1 MRSLSASCS
10 HASFQCLLCF
20 CQRRRDGDVT
30 DDSPSA
36 AAETTA
42 ASPAVTSVPKA
53 QTDVSHPI
61 LSDCVTDC
69 GDGEG
74 GALRTEVA
82 EVSTTPGAAER
93 FNHCATRPQTS
104 CGSAA
109 TTTST
114 SNNDHSTRLATPA
127 ENAIEDPGTSKPVE
141 LQTETA
147 AGFLRGVGVCEAP
160 VGSGDAQTPKML
172 FLTEFVGRRREERE
186 WKCVR
191 ETAPR
196 GSRTVEQGESC
207 RGTAAPDRNEREDSS
222 SPRGP
227 ERQLTQDSSSPRGPE
242 RQLTQDS
249 SSPRDLQQQLTQ
261 DSSSPRGLQQ
271 QLTQDSSSPR
281 GLQQQLTQDSSSPR
295 GLQQQLTQDSSSPR
309 GLQQQL
315 TQDSSESLADR
326 IDTARRRCR
335 SMRSDLTCLSTRC
348 DSLFTELQLVRD
360 RQASC
365 PCRRHSL
372 PAAAV
377 TSLSPLNDA
386 AKVPLRQSLPA
397 GLGDISGYVP
407 LEDFAS
413 GSDSFFVSTRAVRWP
428 GKSGTSALRTS
439 MGVVERV
446 EAELSHRLDKLTELA
461 SSTDDPEAL
470 DDIAPT
476 FTPPPPPLCEG
487 WKPSEAEHLHASA
500 EGLEPPARTPT
511 EEALAGTGN
520 PSAVATPLHDAVCF
534 QSSLDFHT
542 PYIQALTCLESFS
555 DSGRLKPS
563 ALTADLRSLQS
574 SMMVQTP
581 PSSDCSS
588 SGSDCARGGNRAGS
602 SPDVTPPSSAGS
614 AASETRAAGEHQG
627 DLCHED
633 SSPSADRSPGSDW
646 KRCCSGRECWSPAL
660 SPSVRQSAGALKKRE
675 SDRRS
680 PGFARRKVAAGS
692 DGIQDDSG
700 VTYGAV
706 SVADAAT
713 AVRGTEGADGRW
725 GSARDAV
732 RGDHSTCDG
741 GGDHSTCDGGG
752 DHSTCDGGG
761 DYSTSDGGGDY
772 STCDGGGDQKT
783 SDHSTS
789 DHNTSDHSTSDHNTS
804 DHSTSDHSTNDQK
817 TCAADGREQQTRG
830 LRSRPG
836 ESMSGLDLT
845 DLYSSHSSDNI
856 HENTQDPS
864 SNNITNTNDNNTSN
878 NGNNKNDNTNNNNN
892 HNNNDNANNNTTKDR
907 NASTVNPRNLPGAVP
922 NFRTQAGPIRLII
935 SPPPASTRLPRKRTS
950 GQQSL
955 QGRAHEALTTL
966 GSQDRGNST
975 DLKAASC
982 RRGWKPTGAAP
993 KTVWQSRRLIPRL
1006 AASPCSSET
1015 CCCSKPCTDRK
1026 HDREDRGED
1035 REDRGEDREGE
1046 DREDGGNDREDRGE
1060 DSEDRGEDVLK
1071 TCASL
1076 FKAAEH
1082 RTVPSSEPRTS
1093 RSDGSYV
1100 GPDVQQSFASCDED
1114 HRSAASAVPTQSES
1128 HQPVKSAALE
1138 QRDLRQPITAAE
1150 LEQCNMRQPIT
1161 SAVPTSR
1168 DWHQPI
1174 APTAPAPSDTPRKTG
1189 HRQNRTQQR
1198 RPELPV
1204 RQLLT
1209 RTRKKSVSVSEIA
1222 RRMKQRPAR
1231 GTSGRSSAL
1240 QSYNSLEDVSCGLN
1254 FLRNP
1259 PSPREGLPPVEGND
1273 DDDDDNNNN
1282 NTPSRAIAV
1291 VMYPCCRQAPPR
1303 VARIPPQPLSSIP
1316 TSRSVR
1322 TGRSSHVLDRSCPA
1336 AQSHVPDRSCPT
1348 AQSHVPVRSCPVA
1361 KCHLPHGSCPAAQS
1375 HVPHES
1381 CPAAQSHVPHESCPA
1396 AQSHVPDRSCPAAQS
1411 HVSDGS
1417 CPTSQSAGSARSG
1430 RADYPQWRQSTL
1442 LAVCVPDRVGGH
1454 GESLSRKRI
1463 VTFDELKAR
1472 ILKASRTKPTG
1483 SRLST
1488 DRSETPS
1495 AENGSA
1501 FSEDRGNGMEVS
1513 EARKTEPARNCIA
1526 MDERESASASAESF
1540 QALLETRNKVK
1551 EIREARNTGP
1561 TGNCITTNQNESE
1574 SAGNGQAVSDTL
1586 GDTAEKQNGEM
1597 TSAVSQSSSLFN
1609 VLSNERPADWNKD
1622 VTPSRTD
1629 AALSGYKDDTPA
1641 RTDTVLSWNKDDTPA
1656 RTDAA
1661 LSGYKDDTPA
1671 RKDTVLSWNKDYTP
1685 SRTDTALSGNKDD
1698 TAARDDVALS
1708 EATYHVPKTPR
1719 RRELSC
1725 ILEDEANELAE
1736 ERSEYPFSS
1745 TRTSS
1750 AMTANEDEDLA
1761 VEGLTPSPA
1770 IRSPAPGNAG
1780 SDRNGQERSASLSSE
1795 GSLDVERTSTPIVRK
1810 GSSGMFTST
1819 PVVSCGKASRSSGS
1833 LVLYPFFGPNPPGDQ
1848 SSIFQARTDT
1858 HTPSLCGTD
1867 THTPS
1872 VCRNDT
1878 PTPSVCG
1885 NDTHTPSVC
1894 RNDTHTPSVC
1904 RNDTHTPS
1912 VCSEIAPVST
1922 TVFELRDSDY
1932 DASSDSGKSSMART
1946 DDEDT
1951 SRREIEMGTDV
1962 IWVEM
1967 SSSLATTHPTASAT
1981 CTSGG
1986 FPRADLQSNLL
1997 TAFEDCLGQPA
2008 SAGESSA
2015 PRQKG
2020 PGPVQSGGVE
2030 FSKASHRVLS
2040 RKTFV
2045 FSSRAAELE
2054 QLDPS
2059 HLLKSNF
2066 TGQVGETGTCCDCSS
2081 LQLRAELLG
2090 TSVSG
2095 FADCAQVG
2103 ETCDRV
2109 GETDRSKLSRLRT
2122 AVNDKARPETQP
2134 ANRHEMRRQCPE
2146 PSWTEENHPSSA
2158 EVRQGGPGGPER
2170 GQGGPEIAPRLQSR
2184 SQPLLPTPA
2193 CRRPP
2198 APFGLALMGVPSFP
2212 RCPCPRPSPLDPHY
2226 IPCRSRAHQ
2235 LWCRCLAANHARC
2248 RENPVAKELGR
2259 DRRRRHPELW
2269 STLGKP
2275 YNGPL
2280 SLCLYCGPCHY
2291 CGPHAVSKPE
2301 PARAE
2306 TGRAQVA
2313 PPASELSAHLRQQRV
2328 CEGERRDRRL
2338 PGDAPFIPKRSL
2350 GPSVTEEP
2358 RLRVHALSAAGVFT
2372 AERSVGQPVGEE
2384 PRLRVH
2390 ALSAARVCTAGR
2402 SMGQPVGEE
2411 PRLRVRV
2418 LSAAGVCTA
2427 GRSVGQPVG
2436 EEPRLR
2442 VRVLSAAGVSTAG
2455 RSPGPAVTTEPRLHE
2470 LTPPTSRQAAP
2481 RPLPLP
2487 SPSSP
2492 PGVFPTSRRVATSPP
2507 AAELNVKLLLLVMV
2521 TVLLLVWSAVVAV
2534 AEKLGEAGASRE
2546 PLCEC
2551 LAVAV
2556 L

>member
-30 DDSPSA
+30 DDSQSA

-53 QTDVSHPI
+53 QTDVSYPV

-93 FNHCATRPQTS
+93 FSHCATRPQTS

-114 SNNDHSTRLATPA
+114 SDNDHFTRLATSA

-141 LQTETA
+141 LQTDAA
-147 AGFLRGVGVCEAP
+147 AGFFRGVGVGEAP

-172 FLTEFVGRRREERE
+172 FLAEFVGRRREEGE

-196 GSRTVEQGESC
+196 SSRTVEQGESC
-207 RGTAAPDRNEREDSS
+207 RGAAAPDRNEREDSAS
-222 SPRGP
+222 PGGPERQLTQDSLSPRGLQQ
-227 ERQLTQDSSSPRGPE
+227 QLTQDSSSPRG
-242 RQLTQDS
+242 
-249 SSPRDLQQQLTQ
+249 LQQQL

-295 GLQQQLTQDSSSPR
+295 GLQQQLTPDSTSPRGPQRQLTPDSSPR
-309 GLQQQL
+309 GPEQQL
-315 TQDSSESLADR
+315 TPDSSESLADR

-335 SMRSDLTCLSTRC
+335 AMRSDLTCLSTRC

-360 RQASC
+360 RQAFCS
-365 PCRRHSL
+365 CRRHSL

-377 TSLSPLNDA
+377 TSLSLLNDA

-397 GLGDISGYVP
+397 GLSDISAYVP

-428 GKSGTSALRTS
+428 RKSGASGLGTSLS
-439 MGVVERV
+439 VVERV

-461 SSTDDPEAL
+461 SSSDDPEAL
-470 DDIAPT
+470 DNIAST
-476 FTPPPPPLCEG
+476 FTPPPLCEDS
-487 WKPSEAEHLHASA
+487 KPSEAEHLHARA
-500 EGLEPPARTPT
+500 EGLEPRAPTPT

-520 PSAVATPLHDAVCF
+520 PSPVATPLHDAVCF

-581 PSSDCSS
+581 PSSGCSS
-588 SGSDCARGGNRAGS
+588 SGSDCGRGGNRAES

-646 KRCCSGRECWSPAL
+646 KRCCSGSECWSPAL

-675 SDRRS
+675 SGRRS
-680 PGFARRKVAAGS
+680 QGFARRKVATGS

-706 SVADAAT
+706 SVADVAT
-713 AVRGTEGADGRW
+713 AVQCTEGAEGRW

-732 RGDHSTCDG
+732 RGDHSTSDG
-741 GGDHSTCDGGG
+741 WGDHSTSDSWG
-752 DHSTCDGGG
+752 DHST
-761 DYSTSDGGGDY
+761 SD
-772 STCDGGGDQKT
+772 SGGDQKT

-789 DHNTSDHSTSDHNTS
+789 DHNTSD
-804 DHSTSDHSTNDQK
+804 QK
-817 TCAADGREQQTRG
+817 ARAADGREQQTKG

-845 DLYSSHSSDNI
+845 DLHSNHSSDNT

-864 SNNITNTNDNNTSN
+864 SNNITNTSDNNTSN
-878 NGNNKNDNTNNNNN
+878 NGY
-892 HNNNDNANNNTTKDR
+892 NNNDNANNNNNNDNANNNNTKDR
-907 NASTVNPRNLPGAVP
+907 NANTVNPRDLPGAVP
-922 NFRTQAGPIRLII
+922 NFRTQAGPIELII

-950 GQQSL
+950 GLQSL

-966 GSQDRGNST
+966 GSQDGGNST
-975 DLKAASC
+975 DLKAAASC

-1035 REDRGEDREGE
+1035 
-1046 DREDGGNDREDRGE
+1046 
-1060 DSEDRGEDVLK
+1060 SEDKGQGVLK

-1076 FKAAEH
+1076 FKPAVH
-1082 RTVPSSEPRTS
+1082 RTFPSTEPRTS

-1100 GPDVQQSFASCDED
+1100 GPDVQQSFASCDEGR
-1114 HRSAASAVPTQSES
+1114 RSAASAVPTQSES

-1138 QRDLRQPITAAE
+1138 QCDLRQPITAAE
-1150 LEQCNMRQPIT
+1150 LEQRDLRQPIT
-1161 SAVPTSR
+1161 SAEPTSR
-1168 DWHQPI
+1168 DWHQPM

-1189 HRQNRTQQR
+1189 HRQNRTRQR
-1198 RPELPV
+1198 RPELLV

-1209 RTRKKSVSVSEIA
+1209 RTRRKAVSVSETA
-1222 RRMKQRPAR
+1222 RRMKQSPAR

-1254 FLRNP
+1254 FLRNA
-1259 PSPREGLPPVEGND
+1259 PSPHEGLPPVEGND
-1273 DDDDDNNNN
+1273 DDDDDDNNNN
-1282 NTPSRAIAV
+1282 DTPSRAIAV

-1322 TGRSSHVLDRSCPA
+1322 TGRPSHVPDRSCPA

-1348 AQSHVPVRSCPVA
+1348 AQSHVPVRSCPAA
-1361 KCHLPHGSCPAAQS
+1361 KCHVLHGSCPAGQS

-1381 CPAAQSHVPHESCPA
+1381 CPAAQSHVPDRNCPA

-1430 RADYPQWRQSTL
+1430 RADYPQWRQSTRP
-1442 LAVCVPDRVGGH
+1442 AVCVPHSVGGH
-1454 GESLSRKRI
+1454 GESLSRKNI

-1483 SRLST
+1483 SRLSL
-1488 DRSETPS
+1488 DRSESPS

-1501 FSEDRGNGMEVS
+1501 LSEGRDNGMEVS
-1513 EARKTEPARNCIA
+1513 EARKTGPAWNCIA
-1526 MDERESASASAESF
+1526 MDQSESASASAESF

-1551 EIREARNTGP
+1551 EIREARKTGP
-1561 TGNCITTNQNESE
+1561 TGNCITTTQNESA
-1574 SAGNGQAVSDTL
+1574 SAGNGQAVSETL
-1586 GDTAEKQNGEM
+1586 RDVAEKQNGEM
-1597 TSAVSQSSSLFN
+1597 TSALSQSSSLFN

-1629 AALSGYKDDTPA
+1629 TALSGYCKDDTA
-1641 RTDTVLSWNKDDTPA
+1641 
-1656 RTDAA
+1656 
-1661 LSGYKDDTPA
+1661 A
-1671 RKDTVLSWNKDYTP
+1671 RKDTALSGKKHDTP
-1685 SRTDTALSGNKDD
+1685 ARTDTALSGNKDD

-1719 RRELSC
+1719 RRVLSC
-1725 ILEDEANELAE
+1725 ILEDEAKELAE

-1761 VEGLTPSPA
+1761 VEGLTPSSA
-1770 IRSPAPGNAG
+1770 TRSSAPGNAW
-1780 SDRNGQERSASLSSE
+1780 SDRSGQERSASLSSE
-1795 GSLDVERTSTPIVRK
+1795 GSLDVERTSTPVVRK
-1810 GSSGMFTST
+1810 GTSGMFTST
-1819 PVVSCGKASRSSGS
+1819 PVVSCWKALRSSGS

-1858 HTPSLCGTD
+1858 HTPS
-1867 THTPS
+1867 
-1872 VCRNDT
+1872 
-1878 PTPSVCG
+1878 
-1885 NDTHTPSVC
+1885 VC
-1894 RNDTHTPSVC
+1894 RNDTHTLSVC

-1912 VCSEIAPVST
+1912 VCSEVAPVST

-1946 DDEDT
+1946 DEEEDT
-1951 SRREIEMGTDV
+1951 SRREIGMGTDEEEDTSRREIGMGTGV
-1962 IWVEM
+1962 IWMEM
-1967 SSSLATTHPTASAT
+1967 SSGSATTHPTASAT

-2015 PRQKG
+2015 PRQEG

-2030 FSKASHRVLS
+2030 FSKASLS

-2059 HLLKSNF
+2059 NLLKSNF
-2066 TGQVGETGTCCDCSS
+2066 SAQVGETGTCCDCSS

-2090 TSVSG
+2090 TAVSG
-2095 FADCAQVG
+2095 FGDCAPVAETCAQV
-2103 ETCDRV
+2103 D
-2109 GETDRSKLSRLRT
+2109 ETDRSKLSRLRT
-2122 AVNDKARPETQP
+2122 AMNDKARPETQP

-2146 PSWTEENHPSSA
+2146 PSFTEENHPSSA
-2158 EVRQGGPGGPER
+2158 VVRQGGPGGPER
-2170 GQGGPEIAPRLQSR
+2170 GQGGLDGGQGGPEIAPRPQSR
-2184 SQPLLPTPA
+2184 SQPFLPTPA
-2193 CRRPP
+2193 CRQPP
-2198 APFGLALMGVPSFP
+2198 ALFGSALMGVPSFP

-2226 IPCRSRAHQ
+2226 IPCRSHAHQ
-2235 LWCRCLAANHARC
+2235 LWCRRLAASHARC

-2259 DRRRRHPELW
+2259 DRGRRHPNLW
-2269 STLGKP
+2269 STREKP
-2275 YNGPL
+2275 CNGPL
-2280 SLCLYCGPCHY
+2280 SLCLCCGPCHY
-2291 CGPHAVSKPE
+2291 CGPRTVSKPE
-2301 PARAE
+2301 PAPAE
-2306 TGRAQVA
+2306 TGMAQAA
-2313 PPASELSAHLRQQRV
+2313 PPVSELSAHLRQQRV
-2328 CEGERRDRRL
+2328 CEGERCDRRFQ
-2338 PGDAPFIPKRSL
+2338 GDVPFTPRPSM

-2358 RLRVHALSAAGVFT
+2358 RLRVHVSSAAVVSAAGRSVGPSVTDEPRLRFHAPSAAGVCT
-2372 AERSVGQPVGEE
+2372 VGRSVG
-2384 PRLRVH
+2384 
-2390 ALSAARVCTAGR
+2390 R
-2402 SMGQPVGEE
+2402 SVSEE

-2418 LSAAGVCTA
+2418 S
-2427 GRSVGQPVG
+2427 
-2436 EEPRLR
+2436 
-2442 VRVLSAAGVSTAG
+2442 SAAGVSTAG
-2455 RSPGPAVTTEPRLHE
+2455 RSPGPAVTTEPRLQE

-2487 SPSSP
+2487 SSSSP
-2492 PGVFPTSRRVATSPP
+2492 PGLPPTSRRVATSPP

-2521 TVLLLVWSAVVAV
+2521 TVLLLVWSAWMCCFKTHQFVRVCCV
-2534 AEKLGEAGASRE
+2534 PSLPSLPGCVWKCVRGVGNRQSGEHG
-2546 PLCEC
+2546 
-2551 LAVAV
+2551 
-2556 L
+2556 